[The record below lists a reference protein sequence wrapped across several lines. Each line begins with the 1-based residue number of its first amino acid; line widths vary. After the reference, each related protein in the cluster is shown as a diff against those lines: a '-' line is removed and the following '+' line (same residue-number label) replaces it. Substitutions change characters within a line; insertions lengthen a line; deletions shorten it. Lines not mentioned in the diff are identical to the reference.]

1 MKKFRCLIC
10 GYIYDEAEGDP
21 SNDIKPGTTF
31 ADLPADWECPICL
44 VGKDQ
49 FIEEE

>member
-1 MKKFRCLIC
+1 MKKFRCLVC

-21 SNDIKPGTTF
+21 SNDIAPGTTF

-49 FIEEE
+49 FEEI

>member
-21 SNDIKPGTTF
+21 SNDIAAGTLF
-31 ADLPADWECPICL
+31 ADLPDDWECPICL

-49 FIEEE
+49 FVEEE